1 MIDKSKKTSLSK
13 VDLIEFLEFYKNEIC
28 NYSYNYILEDDTE
41 LIISFKEENF
51 SHLLGL
57 HKFKKINSYKT
68 SKTSLKINEDIRSKN
83 IILKELINN
92 EKKILTSELKDRIC
106 YFPMLK
112 LLLEKADVVLKY
124 DINAIWNTK
133 IEFSF
138 LFRTNK
144 ISVII
149 YLAVKEISESKKVCI
164 PISFLVDRNDRF
176 SKMKLKEIKVK
187 EINITRK

>member
-1 MIDKSKKTSLSK
+1 MINKNKKTSLPK

-28 NYSYNYILEDDTE
+28 NYSYNYILEDDTK
-41 LIISFKEENF
+41 LILSFKEENF

-57 HKFKKINSYKT
+57 HKFKKIKSYKAA
-68 SKTSLKINEDIRSKN
+68 LKINEDIICKN
-83 IILKELINN
+83 IILKELINK
-92 EKKILTSELKDRIC
+92 EKQVMTSELKDRIC

-112 LLLEKADVVLKY
+112 LLLEKADIVLKY

-149 YLAVKEISESKKVCI
+149 YLAVKEISKSKKVCI
-164 PISFLVDRNDRF
+164 PVSLLVDRDNRF
-176 SKMKLKEIKVK
+176 AKMKLEELKIKEISIMKK
-187 EINITRK
+187 